1 MRPAQHQS
9 IVVASAPDEE
19 LTDRSDD
26 ELRGMLVIGSLHLDV
41 LEWQVN
47 VAAQGQLLDPL
58 MQTS

>member
-1 MRPAQHQS
+1 MRPVQHQS

-41 LEWQVN
+41 LERQVN